1 MAELKKAHQYS
12 YDYVPIE
19 DPMDEQHDELNI
31 DQMPEFAP
39 EVEEEVIISISPAKR
54 LKRFTNL
61 EKILVVG
68 LALVVVALSV
78 MTIKLRTNISSVE
91 RDISGVTSTI
101 ATNKSE
107 ISRLEQEKNELS
119 RSERVKKIAEK
130 QGLTINDDNLRKVK

>member
-1 MAELKKAHQYS
+1 MAELKKAHHYS
-12 YDYVPIE
+12 YDYVPME
-19 DPMDEQHDELNI
+19 EPTEEFHDEPNI
-31 DQMPEFAP
+31 DQLPEFAP

-68 LALVVVALSV
+68 LASVIIGLSV
-78 MTIKLRTNISSVE
+78 MTIRLRTNISSVE
-91 RDISGVTSTI
+91 RDISGMTSTI
-101 ATNKSE
+101 TTNKSE

-119 RSERVKKIAEK
+119 RSDRVKKIAEK